1 MNNVVE
7 RELSAQLLSAL
18 HSVYRGLGQGLLES
32 VYESALM
39 VELQAKGQK
48 AERQVPFKV
57 FYRGQ
62 EVGHYYA
69 DLVLEKRIIVEIKA
83 VKQLNEVMVAQ
94 LMNYLRISRI
104 TLSYL
109 VNFGGPRLEW
119 NRYVH

>member
-1 MNNVVE
+1 MVHE
-7 RELSAQLLSAL
+7 EL
-18 HSVYRGLGQGLLES
+18 GPGLLEA
-32 VYESALM
+32 VYESALF
-39 VELQAKGQK
+39 VELTAKGLR

-94 LMNYLRISRI
+94 LMNYLRISKI
-104 TLSYL
+104 SLGYL

-119 NRYVH
+119 NRYVL